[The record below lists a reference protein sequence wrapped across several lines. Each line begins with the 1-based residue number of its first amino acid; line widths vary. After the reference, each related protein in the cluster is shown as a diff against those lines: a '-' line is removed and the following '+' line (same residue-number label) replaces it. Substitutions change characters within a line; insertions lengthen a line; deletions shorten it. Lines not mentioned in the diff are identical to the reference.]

1 MKKRLTMLLAGLFLV
16 LGTALAQ
23 KVVSGTVVSAE
34 DGQPVIGATVKAAGS
49 NVGAATDI
57 DGNFS
62 FELPAGE
69 SKIVVSYVGM
79 QPQTLVAGTNMKV
92 TLKPDDK
99 QKLDEVVVVAYGTAK
114 RTSITGSI
122 TQVDA
127 GKIGNRIATSATSAL
142 EGNAPGVQVNSSY
155 GEPGANPT
163 IRIRG
168 IGSLVQRAKQPNGV
182 GQSPDGSAQSPLYVV
197 DGAIFSGNI
206 AELNSNDIESISVL
220 KDASSAAL
228 YGNRAA
234 NGVIMITTKRGK
246 GTSKPVVSLKI
257 GQGWYTR
264 GIKEYDRLG
273 ADQWMEASWMGMRNY
288 AMSLPSLNMNATDAA
303 KYASTHLMN
312 SIQRNIYD
320 AADDALF
327 DANGKLVAK
336 RLPGYTDLDWE
347 DAVERTGH
355 RQEYTISGSAAGEKF
370 NVYSS
375 VGYLKEDG
383 YIRNIGYERF
393 TGRLNSV
400 YTPNKWLQMGA
411 NISATYSNSKFNDDA
426 SGSAFSNPF
435 YVTRYMAPVYPYY
448 MHKADGSIQTD
459 ANGNYVYDTSSP
471 YLNNRN
477 IVYEL
482 GVNYQKNTRSVVD
495 AVAFTTI
502 TLPYGFSATVKGNVD
517 HSNANGEKF
526 DNPLIG
532 DGASSN
538 GRFTIRTY
546 QNNTYTLQE
555 LINWTHEYGLNHIDV
570 MLGHENY
577 YWKRKYQ
584 SGMNTGMAVDGV
596 LTIGNFITNSFLG
609 GSNDEYRT
617 ESYLGRVRYN
627 YDEKYFADFS
637 FRSDGSSR
645 FKKGHRWGNFFSLGL
660 NWNVKKENFL
670 KNVKWIDQLRARA
683 SYGEVGNDVGVSL
696 YGYQAL
702 YYIEKNAGAPALIKQ
717 SLAADN
723 IKWETTQTFDFA
735 IEGRLFDRLNFN
747 IGYFDKRSKD
757 LLFEVRMP
765 LSAGSFPETSNSF
778 PNLTEYQNI
787 GTISNRGWEL
797 SFNYDILNGKNW
809 AWNVGVDATFLD
821 SKIVKLPGG
830 RDILNGLRKFSQGHS
845 PYKYFTYH
853 FEGVDQMTGKALY
866 TLDPKKKAT
875 AIDDGKLVTINGT
888 DYTTDTSFGL
898 KRWAGSTEPDV
909 YGSISSNLRWKDISL
924 NTLFTYSLGG
934 KIYDSAYQSLMSA
947 NSATSL
953 NALHKDILKS
963 WNGVPAGM
971 TATSPNRIDPNGI
984 PVLDYNLS
992 TYNNAVS
999 DRWITSASYFIV
1011 KNITL
1016 SYSLP
1021 KMWISKW
1028 GIESLSVSAGVENA
1042 FIFTSRKGLN
1052 PQYSFTGG
1060 SDDTYVTPRVF
1071 NIGLSVSF

>member
-1 MKKRLTMLLAGLFLV
+1 MKRRLTMLLASLFLV

-23 KVVSGTVVSAE
+23 KVVSGTVVSGE
-34 DGQPVIGATVKAAGS
+34 DGQPVIGAAVKALGS
-49 NVGAATDI
+49 SVGTTTDI

-69 SKIVVSYVGM
+69 TKVVVSYVGM
-79 QPQTLVAGTNMKV
+79 QSQTLIAGSNMKV
-92 TLKPDDK
+92 TLKDDNK
-99 QKLDEVVVVAYGTAK
+99 NLDEVVVVAYGTAK

-127 GKIGNRIATSATSAL
+127 SKIENRIATSATSAL

-163 IRIRG
+163 ISIRG
-168 IGSLVQRAKQPNGV
+168 IGSLVQRKRAANGA
-182 GQSPDGSAQSPLYVV
+182 GQSPDGSVQSPLYVV
-197 DGAIFSGNI
+197 DGVIFTGNI
-206 AELNSNDIESISVL
+206 AELNPNDIENISVL

-234 NGVIMITTKRGK
+234 NGVILITTKRGK
-246 GTSKPVVSLKI
+246 GTSKPVITLKI

-264 GIKEYDRLG
+264 GIKEYDRLD
-273 ADQWMEASWMGMRNY
+273 ADTWMEQSWKAYRNY
-288 AMSLPSLNMNATDAA
+288 AMSTPSLAMNATDAA
-303 KYASTHLMN
+303 AYASAHLME
-312 SIQRNIYD
+312 SVQRNIYD
-320 AADDALF
+320 APDNALF
-327 DANGKLVAK
+327 DANGKLIAK
-336 RLPGYTDLDWE
+336 RLPGYTDLDWQ

-355 RQEYTISGSAAGEKF
+355 RQEYTLSGSAAGEKF

-375 VGYLKEDG
+375 IGYLKENG

-411 NISATYSNSKFNDDA
+411 NLSATYSNSRFNDSA
-426 SGSAFSNPF
+426 TGSYFSNPF
-435 YVTRYMAPVYPYY
+435 YTTRYMAPVYPYY
-448 MHKADGSIQTD
+448 AHNADGSIQTD
-459 ANGNYVYDTSSP
+459 ADGNYVYDTTSP
-471 YLNNRN
+471 YLSNRN

-482 GVNYQKNTRSVVD
+482 GMNSQKNTRAVIN

-517 HSNANGEKF
+517 HSNTNGENF
-526 DNPLIG
+526 DNPVIG

-538 GRFTIRTY
+538 GRFRIRTY
-546 QNNTYTLQE
+546 QYNNYTLQE
-555 LINWTHEYGLNHIDV
+555 LINWNHSYGLHNIDA
-570 MLGHENY
+570 MIGHENY
-577 YWKRKYQ
+577 SWKRKAQ
-584 SGMNTGMAVDGV
+584 IGMNTGMAVDGI
-596 LTIGNFITNSFLG
+596 LTIGNFLTNSYLQG
-609 GSNDEYRT
+609 ANDDYKT

-637 FRSDGSSR
+637 FRRDGSSR
-645 FKKGHRWGNFFSLGL
+645 FKKGHRWGDFYSFGF
-660 NWNVKKENFL
+660 NWNIKKEEFL

-702 YYIEKNAGAPALIKQ
+702 YYIDKNAGTAALIKQ

-723 IKWETTQTFDFA
+723 IKWETTQTLDFA
-735 IEGRLFDRLNFN
+735 VEGRLFDRLNFN

-765 LSAGSFPETSNSF
+765 LSAGSFPETENTF
-778 PNLTEYQNI
+778 ANLTQYQNI
-787 GTISNRGWEL
+787 GTVSNRGWEF
-797 SFNYDILNGKNW
+797 SFNYDVLNKKDW
-809 AWNVGVDATFLD
+809 SWNVGLDATFLN
-821 SKIVKLPGG
+821 SKIIKLPGG
-830 RDILNGLRKFSQGHS
+830 KDILNGLKKFSEGHS
-845 PYKYFTYH
+845 PYEYFTYH
-853 FEGVDQMTGKALY
+853 FEGVDQMTGKSLY
-866 TLDPKKKAT
+866 TLDPDKKAT
-875 AIDDGKLVTINGT
+875 AASDGALVTINGT

-898 KRWAGSTEPDV
+898 KKWAGKVEPDV
-909 YGSISSNLRWKDISL
+909 YGSISSNLRWKDLSL
-924 NTLFTYSLGG
+924 STLFTYSLGG
-934 KIYDSAYQSLMSA
+934 KIYDAAYQDLMSA

-953 NALHKDILKS
+953 GALHKDILNS
-963 WNGVPAGM
+963 WSGVPDGM
-971 TATSPNRIDPNGI
+971 TATSANRIDPNGT

-992 TYNNAVS
+992 TYNNGNS

-1016 SYSLP
+1016 SYNLP
-1021 KMWISKW
+1021 KVWISKW
-1028 GIESLSVSAGVENA
+1028 GIESLSLSAGVENA

-1060 SDDTYVTPRVF
+1060 TDDTYVTPRVF
-1071 NIGLSVSF
+1071 NLGLSVSF